1 MASQM
6 PSQSRP
12 NAWLAKALASVTAK
26 TPGLLLCALIAA
38 ASTLISQS
46 YGGPL
51 FLYALLLG
59 MAFNSI
65 LAGSK
70 LTEGVAFT
78 TKTLL
83 RLGVAL
89 MGLRLSLDMVE
100 TLGAAPFVTVVGGI
114 GLTIVFGL
122 LLARWLGRTKE
133 EGILAC
139 GAVSICGASAAMAIS
154 AALPNHPDKERMT
167 LFTVVGVTA
176 LSTVAM
182 VLYPMLANGLGL
194 NSAESA
200 MLFGGTIHDVAQV
213 VGAALVHGGEGSAE
227 MASYVKLLR
236 VAMLAPLVLGIGLFI
251 TSRASKAD
259 QAGAKTTL
267 VPLFLVGFFGLFAL
281 VNLVN
286 LPNEVI
292 AAGSTASRTLILLAV
307 AGLGIKTSLK
317 ELAALG
323 WRPMLM
329 LVANTLFLL
338 LVVLLLIWVERGLFA

>member
-1 MASQM
+1 VNTLRCYPMANQIQWVSA
-6 PSQSRP
+6 R
-12 NAWLAKALASVTAK
+12 L
-26 TPGLLLCALIAA
+26 PGVLLCALIAA

-70 LTEGVAFT
+70 LATGITFT

-100 TLGAAPFVTVVGGI
+100 TLGAAPFITVIGGI
-114 GLTIVFGL
+114 SLTIAFGM
-122 LLARWLGRTKE
+122 LLAKWLGRTKD

-154 AALPNHPDKERMT
+154 AALPNHPEKERMT

-182 VLYPMLANGLGL
+182 VLYPMLANALQL
-194 NSAESA
+194 SSAESA

-236 VAMLAPLVLGIGLFI
+236 VAMLAPVVLGVGIFI
-251 TSRASKAD
+251 TSRASQAD
-259 QAGAKTTL
+259 QAGAKSTL
-267 VPLFLVGFFGLFAL
+267 IPLFLVGFFALFAL
-281 VNLVN
+281 VNFVTV
-286 LPNEVI
+286 PTEII

-307 AGLGIKTSLK
+307 AGLGVKTSLK
-317 ELAALG
+317 ELASLG

-338 LVVLLLIWVERGLFA
+338 LVVLLLIWFERGLFAV

>member
-1 MASQM
+1 
-6 PSQSRP
+6 
-12 NAWLAKALASVTAK
+12 
-26 TPGLLLCALIAA
+26 
-38 ASTLISQS
+38 
-46 YGGPL
+46 
-51 FLYALLLG
+51 
-59 MAFNSI
+59 
-65 LAGSK
+65 
-70 LTEGVAFT
+70 
-78 TKTLL
+78 
-83 RLGVAL
+83 
-89 MGLRLSLDMVE
+89 
-100 TLGAAPFVTVVGGI
+100 
-114 GLTIVFGL
+114 
-122 LLARWLGRTKE
+122 
-133 EGILAC
+133 
-139 GAVSICGASAAMAIS
+139 
-154 AALPNHPDKERMT
+154 
-167 LFTVVGVTA
+167 
-176 LSTVAM
+176 
-182 VLYPMLANGLGL
+182 
-194 NSAESA
+194 
-200 MLFGGTIHDVAQV
+200 V